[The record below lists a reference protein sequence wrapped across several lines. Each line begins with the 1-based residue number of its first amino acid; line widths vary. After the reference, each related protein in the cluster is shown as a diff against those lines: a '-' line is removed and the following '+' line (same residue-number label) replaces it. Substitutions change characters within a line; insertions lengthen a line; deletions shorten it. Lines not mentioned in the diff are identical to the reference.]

1 MYDLIEK
8 TYILTLILGRTD
20 YVNILICRLLYSKI
34 FSSFLLY
41 TALWAVGTLL
51 RTRKVLVIVDKK
63 KACCCPIKRVLFY
76 KTYSYTFT
84 SLKYSYKNTYSS
96 VENY

>member
-20 YVNILICRLLYSKI
+20 YVNILICRLLYYKI

-41 TALWAVGTLL
+41 TALWAVGLGTLL

-63 KACCCPIKRVLFY
+63 KACCPIKRVLFY
-76 KTYSYTFT
+76 KTYIAI
-84 SLKYSYKNTYSS
+84 LLHL
-96 VENY
+96 